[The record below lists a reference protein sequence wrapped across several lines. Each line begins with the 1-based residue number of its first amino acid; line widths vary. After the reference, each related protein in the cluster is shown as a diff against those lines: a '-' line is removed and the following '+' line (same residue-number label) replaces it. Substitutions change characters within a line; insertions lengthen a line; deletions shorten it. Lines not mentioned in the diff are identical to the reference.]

1 MPETMTSHPKHKQ
14 SRRLSPT
21 WSHIRA
27 AVAVFALL
35 MLVATAGIQAQD
47 PVKPAEGTEK
57 PKGDDG
63 VKTGR
68 DGHDRPTTYPKIK
81 FGGKKAGDGDGPK
94 VADTKL
100 KIRVYL
106 LDISNAMAKSITV
119 DESRETTRLEHMI
132 TQMERSLDAL
142 AKRKDPRVRF
152 NIVTFGS
159 VQDFAEGDEPQ
170 AATDVNAKRAKE
182 WLKKLEAKGDAD
194 IYTMLSEC
202 YEQEPQSAT
211 MIVGGMPSKPAKLD
225 DELQKLFDK
234 EENAGE
240 FLIKQVKEWRAAGK
254 KTTLDITGVGLSA
267 DEKAYYKRLAE
278 AAGGTY
284 LDA

>member
-1 MPETMTSHPKHKQ
+1 MNSNPQHDL
-14 SRRLSPT
+14 SRRFSPT
-21 WSHIRA
+21 WSYLRA
-27 AVAVFALL
+27 GVAVFALL
-35 MLVATAGIQAQD
+35 LFVAFTGVQAQD
-47 PVKPAEGTEK
+47 AAKPADGNTTEQ
-57 PKGDDG
+57 PKKDDG
-63 VKTGR
+63 AKTGR

-81 FGGKKAGDGDGPK
+81 FGGKKSGDGDEPK
-94 VADTKL
+94 AADSKL

-119 DESRETTRLEHMI
+119 DESRETTRLEHMVA
-132 TQMERSLDAL
+132 QMERSLDAL
-142 AKRKDPRVRF
+142 AKRKDPRLRF

-159 VQDFAEGDEPQ
+159 VQDFAAGDEPQ
-170 AATDVNAKRAKE
+170 AATEENAKRAKE

-202 YEQEPQSAT
+202 FEQEPESAT
-211 MIVGGMPSKPAKLD
+211 MIVGGMPGKPAKLD
-225 DELQKLFDK
+225 KELQALFDK

-240 FLIKQVKEWRAAGK
+240 FLIKQVKEWRTAGK